1 MAVKKLRRSKK
12 ERIIA
17 GVCGG
22 LAEYFGVDVTLVRI
36 AFVLAFILFGIGII
50 PYAVLWLVMPPKPK

>member
-1 MAVKKLRRSKK
+1 MSIKRLRRSKK

-22 LAEYFGVDVTLVRI
+22 LAEYYKIDVSLVRI
-36 AFVLAFILFGIGII
+36 AFVLAFVFAGIGLL
-50 PYAVLWLVMPPKPK
+50 PYLVLWLIMPER

>member
-1 MAVKKLRRSKK
+1 MSTKRLKRSKK

-22 LAEYFGVDVTLVRI
+22 LAEYYKIDASMIRI
-36 AFVLAFILFGIGII
+36 AFVLAFVFAGIGLL
-50 PYAVLWLVMPPKPK
+50 PYLVLWLIMPER